1 MAVTGQA
8 ASLELA
14 DEPQGVFGALAD
26 DHDGYVGPGRH
37 GHRGNAGQLGRG
49 HHLLDRRGPK
59 ASRWFLTLPVT
70 PGDPDH
76 AAIRV
81 SRYLEDV
88 EVESEG
94 QSVRIPA
101 GHVRF
106 SVWVDDH
113 AVSAVSLPED
123 EARALAE
130 FLLSAVGALVPADIA
145 EEADTAERA
154 G

>member
-1 MAVTGQA
+1 VYCPGCGLKQ
-8 ASLELA
+8 
-14 DEPQGVFGALAD
+14 PD
-26 DHDGYVGPGRH
+26 DHLLCVSCGLRLPH
-37 GHRGNAGQLGRG
+37 Q
-49 HHLLDRRGPK
+49 LLDRRGPK

-130 FLLSAVGALVPADIA
+130 FLLSAVGAVGPLEPADSTDGTDKADKA
-145 EEADTAERA
+145 EHA